1 MTGHGDDG
9 GMDEVA
15 RTRSVYEAES
25 DAFVEK
31 YRSESIA
38 ERFGEPF
45 FDALDGQRIL
55 DVGCGPG
62 SDAETFADRG
72 YDVTGLD
79 VTPSFLESARTNVPD
94 AAFALGD
101 MRHLPLADDSF
112 DGVWACASLLHVPR
126 EDVPATLS
134 EFDRVLD
141 DGGTLYCSL
150 KRGDE
155 SGFDGD
161 GRFFE
166 RHTTDA
172 VRELLVDAGFEPE
185 HVETA
190 AAEEVASQDGWVQV
204 VARVA

>member
-1 MTGHGDDG
+1 
-9 GMDEVA
+9 MDEVA
-15 RTRSVYEAES
+15 RTRSIYESNS

-31 YRSESIA
+31 YRRESIA

-45 FDALDGQRIL
+45 FDALDGRRIL

-72 YDVTGLD
+72 DDVTGLD

-94 AAFALGD
+94 ARFALGD
-101 MRHLPLADDSF
+101 MRHLPFADDSF

-126 EDVPATLS
+126 EDMPATLA
-134 EFDRVLD
+134 EFARVLD

-166 RHTTDA
+166 RHTADA
-172 VRELLVDAGFEPE
+172 VRELLVDAGFDPT

-190 AAEEVASQDGWVQV
+190 DAEEVASQDGWVQV

>member
-1 MTGHGDDG
+1 
-9 GMDEVA
+9 MDEVA
-15 RTRSVYEAES
+15 RTRSVYEANS

-45 FDALDGQRIL
+45 FEALQGQLIL

-62 SDAETFADRG
+62 SDSESFADRG

-79 VTPSFLESARTNVPD
+79 VTPSFLESARENVSE
-94 AAFALGD
+94 ARFALGD
-101 MRHLPLADDSF
+101 MRHLPFESDSF

-134 EFDRVLD
+134 EFARVLD
-141 DGGTLYCSL
+141 DGGVLYCSL
-150 KRGDE
+150 KRGEE
-155 SGFDGD
+155 SGFDTD

-166 RHTTDA
+166 RHTADA
-172 VRELLVDAGFEPE
+172 VASLLVEAGFEP
-185 HVETA
+185 VQMETA
-190 AAEEVASQDGWVQV
+190 DAEEVASQDGWVQV
-204 VARVA
+204 VAKVT

>member
-1 MTGHGDDG
+1 MD
-9 GMDEVA
+9 MDEVA
-15 RTRSVYEAES
+15 RTRSIYEEHS

-45 FDALDGQRIL
+45 FEALQGDRVL

-62 SDAETFADRG
+62 SDAETFADRE

-94 AAFALGD
+94 ARFALGD
-101 MRHLPLADDSF
+101 MRQLPFDSSSF

-134 EFDRVLD
+134 EFARVLD
-141 DGGTLYCSL
+141 DGGHLYCSL

-155 SGFDGD
+155 SGFDAD

-166 RHTTDA
+166 RHTADA
-172 VRELLVDAGFEPE
+172 VASLLVGAGFEPV

-190 AAEEVASQDGWVQV
+190 AAEEVASRDGWVQAL
-204 VARVA
+204 ARVA